1 MDCSNNYL
9 TVWLQL
15 HDKRFKTYLKVTIE
29 YFSWVR
35 VKIQKSHESFEFSD
49 EMTFSKLKNEL
60 INQNSFFDEIFKD
73 SSIKFFL
80 NLKEITDE
88 NISINDG
95 DEIAL
100 LPPVTGG

>member
-1 MDCSNNYL
+1 MKI
-9 TVWLQL
+9 TV
-15 HDKRFKTYLKVTIE
+15 K

-35 VKIQKSHESFEFSD
+35 VKIQKSHDHFEFPD
-49 EMTFSKLKNEL
+49 IITFSKLKKEL
-60 INQNSFFDEIFKD
+60 INKNSFYDEIFKD

-80 NLKEITDE
+80 NLKEIADE
-88 NISINDG
+88 NILINDG

>member
-1 MDCSNNYL
+1 M
-9 TVWLQL
+9 
-15 HDKRFKTYLKVTIE
+15 
-29 YFSWVR
+29 
-35 VKIQKSHESFEFSD
+35 KIQKSHELFEFSD
-49 EMTFSKLKNEL
+49 DLTFSKLKKEL
-60 INQNSFFDEIFKD
+60 ILQNSLFDEIFKD

-88 NISINDG
+88 NILINDG

>member
-1 MDCSNNYL
+1 M
-9 TVWLQL
+9 
-15 HDKRFKTYLKVTIE
+15 KVTIK

-35 VKIQKSHESFEFSD
+35 VKIQKSHELFEFSD
-49 EMTFSKLKNEL
+49 EMTFLNLKNEL
-60 INQNSFFDEIFKD
+60 INKNSFFDEIFKD
-73 SSIKFFL
+73 RSIKFFL

-88 NISINDG
+88 NISLNDG

>member
-1 MDCSNNYL
+1 M
-9 TVWLQL
+9 
-15 HDKRFKTYLKVTIE
+15 KITIK

-35 VKIQKSHESFEFSD
+35 VKIQKSHELFEFSD
-49 EMTFSKLKNEL
+49 QMSFSKLKNEL

-88 NISINDG
+88 NILINDG

>member
-1 MDCSNNYL
+1 M
-9 TVWLQL
+9 
-15 HDKRFKTYLKVTIE
+15 RVTIK

-35 VKIQKSHESFEFSD
+35 VKTQKSHEIFDFSD

-60 INQNSFFDEIFKD
+60 ILQNSFFIEIFKD

-88 NISINDG
+88 NIPINDG

>member
-1 MDCSNNYL
+1 M
-9 TVWLQL
+9 
-15 HDKRFKTYLKVTIE
+15 
-29 YFSWVR
+29 
-35 VKIQKSHESFEFSD
+35 QKSNELFEFSD
-49 EMTFSKLKNEL
+49 EMTFSKIKNEL
-60 INQNSFFDEIFKD
+60 IHQNSFFDEVFKD
-73 SSIKFFL
+73 RSIKFFL

>member
-1 MDCSNNYL
+1 MDCGYYYF
-9 TVWLQL
+9 TIWLQL
-15 HDKRFKTYLKVTIE
+15 HGKRLETYLKVTIK
-29 YFSWVR
+29 YFSWIR
-35 VKIQKSHESFEFSD
+35 VKIQKSNEIFEFSD

-60 INQNSFFDEIFKD
+60 INQNSYFDEIFKD

-88 NISINDG
+88 DIPINDG

>member
-1 MDCSNNYL
+1 M
-9 TVWLQL
+9 
-15 HDKRFKTYLKVTIE
+15 KVTIR

-35 VKIQKSHESFEFSD
+35 VKVQKSHELFEFSS

-60 INQNSFFDEIFKD
+60 ILQNSFFIEIFKD

-88 NISINDG
+88 NIPINDG

>member
-1 MDCSNNYL
+1 M
-9 TVWLQL
+9 
-15 HDKRFKTYLKVTIE
+15 
-29 YFSWVR
+29 
-35 VKIQKSHESFEFSD
+35 KIQKSHELFEFSD
-49 EMTFSKLKNEL
+49 QMSFSKLKNEL
-60 INQNSFFDEIFKD
+60 INQNSFFVEIFKD

-88 NISINDG
+88 NIRINDG

>member
-1 MDCSNNYL
+1 M
-9 TVWLQL
+9 
-15 HDKRFKTYLKVTIE
+15 
-29 YFSWVR
+29 
-35 VKIQKSHESFEFSD
+35 KIQKSHEFFEFSGQ
-49 EMTFSKLKNEL
+49 MSFSKLKNEL

-88 NISINDG
+88 NIRINDG

>member
-1 MDCSNNYL
+1 M
-9 TVWLQL
+9 
-15 HDKRFKTYLKVTIE
+15 
-29 YFSWVR
+29 
-35 VKIQKSHESFEFSD
+35 KIQKSHELFEISD
-49 EMTFSKLKNEL
+49 QMSFSKLKNEL

-88 NISINDG
+88 NIRINDG

>member
-1 MDCSNNYL
+1 M
-9 TVWLQL
+9 
-15 HDKRFKTYLKVTIE
+15 
-29 YFSWVR
+29 
-35 VKIQKSHESFEFSD
+35 KIQKSHEIFEFSD
-49 EMTFSKLKNEL
+49 QMSFSKLKNEL

-88 NISINDG
+88 NILINDG